1 MNLFGR
7 EKIVTNY
14 SEITPENVRLFLA
27 EVLPHHI
34 KNAAEMRYLF
44 DYYRGKQPV
53 LERSKEIRPDIVD
66 NTVLNR
72 AVEIVNFKVSYL
84 LSEPIMYVGR
94 HGGDAE
100 TANINQLNDWMYAAN
115 KTVHDKDLADDF
127 SICGIGMRMAYFAP
141 KGSEVPFE
149 DWVLNP
155 MLSFVAYQNTAAKN
169 SKKVAGVSFV
179 KDKNGAYTYDVY
191 TDKLHMIV
199 GPSNIMSEARVR
211 VEANRIGKIPII
223 EYINS
228 QFRLGAFEPVLTL
241 MDSANTLASSR
252 VEGTEQSVQN
262 LTWFNDI
269 ELADETK
276 ADLKK
281 KSSAF
286 IFTKSIPG
294 STTPD
299 IRVVATDLKQ
309 ADQQVLADDLY
320 KNILR
325 IAGVPMT
332 SDEDTSDSSNNGATI
347 VRNGWQHAE
356 ARAKDTATLWEQSDK
371 EYLDVILSICDIE
384 NRMTGL
390 TPKDIDV
397 KFTRRNYENISTK
410 ATVLTQLLAS
420 DKVDPRIAYMVS
432 DITPDTEEAY
442 RQGLVWYEKMREQQ
456 RQDAEAEA
464 KRNAVSQQGSNP
476 SSDRKEAE

>member
-1 MNLFGR
+1 
-7 EKIVTNY
+7 
-14 SEITPENVRLFLA
+14 
-27 EVLPHHI
+27 
-34 KNAAEMRYLF
+34 
-44 DYYRGKQPV
+44 
-53 LERSKEIRPDIVD
+53 
-66 NTVLNR
+66 
-72 AVEIVNFKVSYL
+72 
-84 LSEPIMYVGR
+84 
-94 HGGDAE
+94 
-100 TANINQLNDWMYAAN
+100 MYAVN
-115 KTVHDKDLADDF
+115 KNVHDKDLADDF
-127 SICGIGMRMAYFAP
+127 SICGVGMRMAYFAP

-155 MLSFVAYQNTAAKN
+155 MMSFVAYQNTAAKN
-169 SKKVAGVSFV
+169 SRKVAGVSFV
-179 KDKNGAYTYDVY
+179 KDIRGAYTFDVY
-191 TDKLHMIV
+191 TNDLHIVV
-199 GPSNIMSEARVR
+199 GPANIMSEAKVK
-211 VEANRIGKIPII
+211 VERNLIGRIPII

-241 MDSANTLASSR
+241 MDSANTLASNR

-269 ELADETK
+269 ELSDETIT
-276 ADLKK
+276 DLKK

-286 IFTKSIPG
+286 IFTKSIQG
-294 STTPD
+294 STTPN
-299 IRVVATDLKQ
+299 IQVVATDLKQ

-371 EYLDVILSICDIE
+371 EYLDVILAICEIE
-384 NRMTGL
+384 SRMTGL
-390 TPKDIDV
+390 TTKDIDV

-442 RQGLVWYEKMREQQ
+442 RQGLEWYEKMREQQ
-456 RQDAEAEA
+456 KQDAEAEA
-464 KRNAVSQQGSNP
+464 KRNAAGNEGTEP
-476 SSDRKEAE
+476 SPDRKNNE